1 MAFTI
6 LTAIQLNAVIG
17 MLGHA
22 ASLTVDPTRALA
34 VNLAVRAVLAVPL
47 VWATFRF
54 FRPYYLEAARTMRR
68 GWGLLCLIP
77 LAFYA
82 LFYLVYIVGAVE
94 GEGMRIAIVMLA
106 LAMALAGYA
115 IVFVA
120 LREHARRTQLAE
132 AQRLLEEQARAFERQ
147 IEAVR
152 ASDEKMRVLRHDL
165 RHHLGVVS
173 TLVRAGKDEQALA
186 ALGGVDEAVEEA
198 AVRRWCENEGVNA
211 LLDLYLGRAMAA
223 GVQVE
228 ASCDVP
234 RDLPV
239 NALEF
244 AGACANAIENAAA
257 ACADQ
262 PAGERRRI
270 AVRIVSEPR
279 LALEVENT
287 CRGTVPLNAEGLPEP
302 QRPGHGVGM
311 RSIAAFAE
319 RHGAHLTCE
328 AAEGMFRLRLVL
340 PSTL

>member
-1 MAFTI
+1 M
-6 LTAIQLNAVIG
+6 
-17 MLGHA
+17 
-22 ASLTVDPTRALA
+22 
-34 VNLAVRAVLAVPL
+34 
-47 VWATFRF
+47 
-54 FRPYYLEAARTMRR
+54 
-68 GWGLLCLIP
+68 
-77 LAFYA
+77 
-82 LFYLVYIVGAVE
+82 
-94 GEGMRIAIVMLA
+94 
-106 LAMALAGYA
+106 
-115 IVFVA
+115 
-120 LREHARRTQLAE
+120 
-132 AQRLLEEQARAFERQ
+132 
-147 IEAVR
+147 
-152 ASDEKMRVLRHDL
+152 
-165 RHHLGVVS
+165 
-173 TLVRAGKDEQALA
+173 
-186 ALGGVDEAVEEA
+186 DEAVEEA

-340 PSTL
+340 PQNVPSGSGSHPGY